1 MEKFCFIV
9 VFFIAILS
17 CQSHKER
24 RMNANKDN
32 KEVST
37 QKDIE
42 IETIPNGFSINSFKE
57 MTPNDAIE
65 MVFLSDLKKILE
77 SNLKCDYQSITDK
90 YYPDYFILLQKECP
104 NFSIDELKEKFK
116 NNLHKFIPQRNQ
128 KLLPDWCYAKHYD
141 MCITSIKNK
150 VHDGNGCLLF
160 LYEFHTLLSSDNITI
175 AKDEPGYAVAVSLDN
190 GVNWYSVTSPNI
202 NEVKSLL
209 RIRFPEDIIESLLR
223 K

>member
-65 MVFLSDLKKILE
+65 MVFLSDLKK
-77 SNLKCDYQSITDK
+77 Y
-90 YYPDYFILLQKECP
+90 
-104 NFSIDELKEKFK
+104 
-116 NNLHKFIPQRNQ
+116 
-128 KLLPDWCYAKHYD
+128 
-141 MCITSIKNK
+141 
-150 VHDGNGCLLF
+150 
-160 LYEFHTLLSSDNITI
+160 
-175 AKDEPGYAVAVSLDN
+175 
-190 GVNWYSVTSPNI
+190 
-202 NEVKSLL
+202 
-209 RIRFPEDIIESLLR
+209 
-223 K
+223 